1 MSTKTLALFFTRG
14 ISLKIWKETGL
25 FEREKLL
32 YHAHLECGDL
42 HQVHWMT
49 YGALDEQIAKDLKS
63 QGQLHRSVVLCQM
76 PKFFNFF
83 LGSWL
88 YSFVLPLV
96 HYKALRK
103 SQVFKTN
110 QIDGSWTAVLA
121 KWLYN
126 KPLIVRTGFTQSIF
140 FKKAGKNMLVLFLS
154 QAVERFAY
162 KFANSAVVASRSDQQ
177 YIMDQYQLNTDKV
190 NVIHNYIDTK
200 VFKPV
205 ESEKFKDRVVFVG
218 RLNQQKNLFNLIDAI
233 SQTNLNLDVYG
244 QGDLKDSLESHAQK
258 KEVKVSFKGVV
269 NNNEL
274 PTILNHYH
282 YYILPSKY
290 EGMPKTLLEA
300 MACSLVCIGT
310 DVKGINEV
318 IEDGVSGFLAKTTD
332 TADIVDAITRAINYS
347 NPNTISQNARLLIGE
362 NFSLDSF
369 QKKEISIV
377 NDLVGT
383 HD

>member
-1 MSTKTLALFFTRG
+1 
-14 ISLKIWKETGL
+14 
-25 FEREKLL
+25 
-32 YHAHLECGDL
+32 
-42 HQVHWMT
+42 
-49 YGALDEQIAKDLKS
+49 
-63 QGQLHRSVVLCQM
+63 
-76 PKFFNFF
+76 
-83 LGSWL
+83 
-88 YSFVLPLV
+88 
-96 HYKALRK
+96 
-103 SQVFKTN
+103 
-110 QIDGSWTAVLA
+110 
-121 KWLYN
+121 
-126 KPLIVRTGFTQSIF
+126 
-140 FKKAGKNMLVLFLS
+140 MLVLFLS

-162 KFANSAVVASRSDQQ
+162 KFANIAVVASLSDQQ
-177 YIMDQYQLNTDKV
+177 YITDHYQLNTDKA

-218 RLNQQKNLFNLIDAI
+218 RLSQQKNLFNLIDAM
-233 SQTNLNLDVYG
+233 SQTNLNLDIYG
-244 QGDLKDSLESHAQK
+244 QGELKDPLESHAQK

-269 NNNEL
+269 ANNEL
-274 PTILNHYH
+274 PTILNQYH

-318 IEDGVSGFLAKTTD
+318 IEDGVNGFLAKTTD
-332 TADIVDAITRAINYS
+332 TADIVDAIARAINYS

-362 NFSLDSF
+362 NFSLDFF